1 MLAFDIETY
10 ADFAGLPASTRAYLT
25 RRDEARGIGPR
36 DRRAVAHKAGLLP
49 GIARVIAIGLWGGE
63 EGGERVSL
71 SLVPDLPHERAE
83 AFLEGGV
90 RLLRFRREADLLA
103 DFWARSEA
111 AVRSGRRLVS
121 FHGRGFDGPILALR
135 SAVLGVRPSVQLVGR
150 RSATRPHLDLAELL
164 SFFGA
169 RRERYGLDY
178 WCAAF
183 QIGSPKQE
191 LDGAAVGAAFEEGRH
206 RDIARYALEDA
217 RATGELYLRLADTLL
232 PLAESADEG

>member
-36 DRRAVAHKAGLLP
+36 DRRAVGNKAALLP
-49 GIARVIAIGLWGGE
+49 GVAQVIAIGLWGALDGA
-63 EGGERVSL
+63 ERLSL
-71 SLVPDLPHERAE
+71 SLVPDLASERAE
-83 AFLEGGV
+83 AFGEGGV
-90 RLLRFRREADLLA
+90 RLLRFRQEADLLEA
-103 DFWARSEA
+103 FWQRCEA
-111 AVRSGRRLVS
+111 ALRSGRRLVS
-121 FHGRGFDGPILALR
+121 FHGRSFDGPILALR
-135 SAVLGVRPSVQLVGR
+135 SAVLGVRPRVQLVGH

-183 QIGSPKQE
+183 QIESPKQD
-191 LDGAAVGAAFEEGRH
+191 LDGAAVGAAFEGGRH

-217 RATGELYLRLADTLL
+217 RATGELFLRLADTLL
-232 PLAESADEG
+232 PLAEESA